1 MKKPRRIS
9 RPEVKTT
16 INNDNI
22 HYVVMWNRL
31 QNQLFGLMTS
41 YKEQERQHIPT
52 PPAGNV
58 VNTVLEM
65 MLALEREYKGGKF

>member
-1 MKKPRRIS
+1 
-9 RPEVKTT
+9 
-16 INNDNI
+16 
-22 HYVVMWNRL
+22 
-31 QNQLFGLMTS
+31 MTS

>member
-9 RPEVKTT
+9 RSEVETT

-65 MLALEREYKGGKF
+65 MLALEREYKGGEF